1 MTDQTVSLRRLFFFD
16 AVCREG
22 GICQAA
28 EAIGMTQP
36 AVSQA
41 IKKLEAGYDARLFE
55 RGHGGS
61 ELTAEGAL
69 LQRRVRRMFE
79 QMAAAVGELLAGAK
93 ARTTDAAAVCRHL
106 TDAQLRCH
114 IAIAHGGSAVSAA
127 RQLGISQAAVHRAAR
142 ELEETVGVALY
153 RRRVHSV
160 AANPAGMTLAR
171 KLSVA
176 LHEIGQAAG
185 DLASARGLASGQVT
199 VGVLP
204 LLPQRLLARA
214 IGRLRAIYPDV
225 AVTIREGQ
233 HSQLV
238 DALQFGALDIIVGAL
253 RVPRLQGALTE
264 SALFDDPYV
273 VVVRRGHALAGREK
287 IGGAELAAYDW
298 VVPQQ
303 DMPRRAAVEAM
314 LATLPRRP
322 RVAVE
327 TSSLAMMMSML
338 EESDC
343 ISLLSRSHILYGS
356 YRDDVVAL
364 DIATPD
370 QDRAVGL
377 TTRSDWLATPVQQ
390 AFIEQVRAQ
399 CGLDHAGQ

>member
-1 MTDQTVSLRRLFFFD
+1 MTEQGASLRRLFFFD

-41 IKKLEAGYDARLFE
+41 IKKLEAGFDAQLFA

-79 QMAAAVGELLAGAK
+79 QMTAAVAELLAGAK
-93 ARTTDAAAVCRHL
+93 ARTADAAAVCRHL

-114 IAIAHGGSAVSAA
+114 IAIAQGGSAVSAA

-160 AANPAGMTLAR
+160 AANPAGMALAR

-185 DLASARGLASGQVT
+185 DLAAARGLASGQVT

-214 IGRLRAIYPDV
+214 IAACARAIPMSPSPSSK
-225 AVTIREGQ
+225 ASIR
-233 HSQLV
+233 SWPT
-238 DALQFGALDIIVGAL
+238 
-253 RVPRLQGALTE
+253 RCS
-264 SALFDDPYV
+264 SA
-273 VVVRRGHALAGREK
+273 
-287 IGGAELAAYDW
+287 
-298 VVPQQ
+298 
-303 DMPRRAAVEAM
+303 
-314 LATLPRRP
+314 
-322 RVAVE
+322 
-327 TSSLAMMMSML
+327 
-338 EESDC
+338 
-343 ISLLSRSHILYGS
+343 RS
-356 YRDDVVAL
+356 
-364 DIATPD
+364 T
-370 QDRAVGL
+370 
-377 TTRSDWLATPVQQ
+377 
-390 AFIEQVRAQ
+390 
-399 CGLDHAGQ
+399 

>member
-1 MTDQTVSLRRLFFFD
+1 MTDQGASLRRLFFFD

-41 IKKLEAGYDARLFE
+41 IKKLEAGFDAQLFA

-61 ELTAEGAL
+61 ELTADGML

-114 IAIAHGGSAVSAA
+114 IAIAQGGSAVGAA
-127 RQLGISQAAVHRAAR
+127 RRLGISQAAVHRAAR
-142 ELEETVGVALY
+142 GLEETVGVALY
-153 RRRVHSV
+153 RRQVHSV
-160 AANPAGMTLAR
+160 AANPAGMALAR
-171 KLSVA
+171 RLSVA
-176 LHEIGQAAG
+176 LHEIAQAAG
-185 DLASARGLASGQVT
+185 DLASARGLAGGQVA

-238 DALQFGALDIIVGAL
+238 DALQFGALDVIVGAL
-253 RVPRLQGALTE
+253 RSPRLQGALTE

-273 VVVRRGHALAGREK
+273 AVVRRGHALAGRAR
-287 IGGAELAAYDW
+287 IGGEELAAYDW

-303 DMPRRAAVEAM
+303 GMPRRVAVEAM
-314 LATLPRRP
+314 LATLPMRP

-356 YRDDVVAL
+356 YRDDVVPL

-370 QDRAVGL
+370 KDRAVGL
-377 TTRSDWLATPVQQ
+377 TTRTDWLATPVQQ
-390 AFIEQVRAQ
+390 AFIDQVRAQ
-399 CGLDHAGQ
+399 CGMDHAGQ

>member
-1 MTDQTVSLRRLFFFD
+1 MTEQTASLRRLFFFD

-36 AVSQA
+36 AVS
-41 IKKLEAGYDARLFE
+41 
-55 RGHGGS
+55 
-61 ELTAEGAL
+61 
-69 LQRRVRRMFE
+69 
-79 QMAAAVGELLAGAK
+79 
-93 ARTTDAAAVCRHL
+93 
-106 TDAQLRCH
+106 
-114 IAIAHGGSAVSAA
+114 AA
-127 RQLGISQAAVHRAAR
+127 RQLGVSQVAVHRAAR

-160 AANPAGMTLAR
+160 AANPAGMALAR
-171 KLSVA
+171 RLSVA

-185 DLASARGLASGQVT
+185 DLASARGLASGQVA
-199 VGVLP
+199 VGALP

-214 IGRLRAIYPDV
+214 IGRLREAYPDV

-238 DALQFGALDIIVGAL
+238 DALQFGALDLIVGAL
-253 RVPRLQGALTE
+253 RSPRLEGALSE
-264 SALFDDPYV
+264 AELFDDPYV
-273 VVVRRGHALAGREK
+273 VVVRRGHALAGRAQ
-287 IGGAELAAYDW
+287 ISGGDLAAYDW
-298 VVPQQ
+298 VVPQR

-314 LATLPRRP
+314 LATLPQRP

-343 ISLLSRSHILYGS
+343 ISLLSRSHILYGN

-364 DIATPD
+364 AVDTPD
-370 QDRAVGL
+370 KGRAVGV
-377 TTRSDWLATPVQQ
+377 TTRTDWLATPVQQ
-390 AFIEQVRAQ
+390 AFIAHLRAL
-399 CGLDHAGQ
+399 CGVDSAG